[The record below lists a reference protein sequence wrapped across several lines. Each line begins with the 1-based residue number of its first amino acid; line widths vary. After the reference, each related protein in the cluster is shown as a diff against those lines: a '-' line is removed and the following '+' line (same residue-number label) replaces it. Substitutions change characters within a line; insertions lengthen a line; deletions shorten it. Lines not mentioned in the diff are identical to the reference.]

1 MPSLF
6 PLPPLLA
13 WGAPV
18 RLALAGVILLPL
30 WSAVGWALGWWGG
43 VLP

>member
-13 WGAPV
+13 WS
-18 RLALAGVILLPL
+18 ALARFALAVLILLPL
-30 WSAVGWALGWWGG
+30 WAAVGWAAGWWGS
-43 VLP
+43 VVP